1 MPPLMSAVL
10 EENRVT
16 KGSYV
21 LLLRLTHGRSIKI
34 GCLRDTYFPAGHYAY
49 VGSAMGG
56 LKPRIK
62 RHLVKDKQVRWHID
76 YLRKEAAVSGVIV
89 CESEE
94 RTECAIARGL
104 ALRLREIPG
113 FGASDCRC
121 PSHLFFATDEEQM
134 RTFVLTTL
142 NALPVKKRVVQLNS
156 QE

>member
-1 MPPLMSAVL
+1 MSTTL
-10 EENRVT
+10 EENGGT

-21 LLLRLTHGRSIKI
+21 LLLRLAQGRSIQA

-49 VGSAMGG
+49 VGSAMRG
-56 LKPRIK
+56 LIPRIK
-62 RHLVKDKQVRWHID
+62 RHLVKDKKARWHID
-76 YLRKEAAVSGVIV
+76 YLRREAAVSGVIV

-94 RTECAIARGL
+94 RTECAVARGL

-121 PSHLFFATDEEQM
+121 PSHLFFATDEKRMQ
-134 RTFVLTTL
+134 TTILTTL
-142 NALPVKKRVVQLNS
+142 NALPVKKRLVHLNS